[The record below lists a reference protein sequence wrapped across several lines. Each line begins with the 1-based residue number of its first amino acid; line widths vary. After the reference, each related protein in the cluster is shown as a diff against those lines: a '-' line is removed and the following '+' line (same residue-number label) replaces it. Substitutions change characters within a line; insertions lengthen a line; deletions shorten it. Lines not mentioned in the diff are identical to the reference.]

1 MCEQRVMRKMKVK
14 GLHTLAAAAS
24 ASLFFFR
31 ISSILRGSVFGL
43 TVPHPFYCLGAT
55 GEGGFGASTAGGGG
69 GGTSSGGGGGTKA
82 SGGGG
87 GGEAGLSTGSGGG
100 GGGIVSFVAILS
112 EVVLW
117 T

>member
-1 MCEQRVMRKMKVK
+1 MSEQRVMRRMKVK

-31 ISSILRGSVFGL
+31 ISSILRGSVFGF
-43 TVPHPFYCLGAT
+43 TVPHPFFCLGAT
-55 GEGGFGASTAGGGG
+55 GEGGFGASAAGGGG
-69 GGTSSGGGGGTKA
+69 GGTSSGGGGTEA

-100 GGGIVSFVAILS
+100 GGGMVSFVAILS
-112 EVVLW
+112 GVVLW
-117 T
+117 S